1 LRDRW
6 FRRICTEADRRLRWR
21 SILYIQAIPVSVC
34 RIWNTTN
41 IQTVSLWLCIRAKN
55 RNIPTCVVER
65 KNYPTKLSFNEAIL
79 AELKKAGA
87 ELIVLAGYMRLVGE
101 PILSAYEGRI
111 VNIHPALLPS
121 FPGLDG
127 QKQAIDFGVR
137 ISGCTVHFV
146 DSGMDTGRIIAQKA
160 VPVYPDDTEES
171 LSARILEQEHILYSE
186 VLKDLTRGKIVLE
199 NGKVK
204 YLS

>member
-1 LRDRW
+1 MMRLAILVSGRGSNMDA
-6 FRRICTEADRRLRWR
+6 ILNNIENGMIEAT
-21 SILYIQAIPVSVC
+21 PVLVLSDKPMAAA
-34 RIWNTTN
+34 
-41 IQTVSLWLCIRAKN
+41 LDKAKN

-79 AELKKAGA
+79 TELQKARA

-127 QKQAIDFGVR
+127 QKQAIDYGVR

-160 VPVYPDDTEES
+160 VPVYPDDNEDT

>member
-1 LRDRW
+1 MMRLAILVSGRGSNMDA
-6 FRRICTEADRRLRWR
+6 ILNNIENGMIEAE
-21 SILYIQAIPVSVC
+21 PVLVLSDKP
-34 RIWNTTN
+34 TAAA
-41 IQTVSLWLCIRAKN
+41 LDKAKN